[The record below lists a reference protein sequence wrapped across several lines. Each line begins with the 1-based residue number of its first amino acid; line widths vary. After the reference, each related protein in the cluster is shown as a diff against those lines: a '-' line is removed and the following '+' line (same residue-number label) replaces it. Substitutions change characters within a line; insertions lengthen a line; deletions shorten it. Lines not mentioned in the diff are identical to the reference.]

1 MNGVKWKDVD
11 LNLMVAFQALYKT
24 NSVSMAAERC
34 FISQSAMSHTLQR
47 IRTLFDDSL
56 FTRVGIHMEPTQ
68 RAHEIAPVIEE
79 LLHAIQTKLLIKP
92 AFFASEFDGIWK
104 IGLTDYAEQLF
115 APSIYD
121 EIKAQSPKSQIGF
134 YNVNRG
140 NYRQMVES
148 ETIDIVIGS
157 IESLDKKFISDHLYT
172 EDHLCL
178 FDPDSVSFR
187 TSLSVEE
194 FISIE
199 HALVSPDGHLQTKI
213 DNELSKLGLERRV
226 SVASRN
232 FLTIRRLLLGR
243 ELICIVP
250 KRFAETEMYSHALMA
265 LPPPIPVSSFDIK
278 LVYLKSVQ
286 QENKNSWL
294 RQLISNIITEF

>member
-1 MNGVKWKDVD
+1 MGSVKWKDVD
-11 LNLMVAFQALYKT
+11 LNLIVAFQALYKT

-47 IRTLFDDSL
+47 IRILFDDAL

-68 RAHEIAPVIEE
+68 RAHDIAPIIED
-79 LLHAIQTKLLIKP
+79 LLYSIQTNLLVKP
-92 AFFASEFDGIWK
+92 TFLANEFDGLWK

-121 EIKAQSPKSQIGF
+121 AIKAQSPKSQIGF
-134 YNVNRG
+134 YNVNRD

-157 IESLDKKFISDHLYT
+157 IESLDKRFISDYLYT

-178 FDPDSVSFR
+178 FDPDSVPFR
-187 TSLSVEE
+187 IALSLEE
-194 FISIE
+194 FVSIE
-199 HALVSPDGHLQTKI
+199 HALVSPDGNLQTKI
-213 DNELSKLGLERRV
+213 DKELLKVGLKRRV
-226 SVASRN
+226 CVASRN
-232 FLTIRRLLLGR
+232 FLTVRRLLLGR

-294 RQLISNIITEF
+294 RKLVTDIITKS